1 MRVSGG
7 SAAFPYALRGIKSI
21 YYVLNGIDY
30 YYLCIIIYFRDAYFN
45 SIHNMKQKINETIRA
60 RRLALGLSQ
69 IEAARRSG
77 IQQRQVSLFE
87 RGGDVTLS
95 TLLKLAQ
102 ALDVELMP
110 VPREDTAKLES
121 LLKAKRGPA
130 PSASSP
136 SLLDRYQVKD
146 DAEQSNG

>member
-1 MRVSGG
+1 MK
-7 SAAFPYALRGIKSI
+7 PK
-21 YYVLNGIDY
+21 
-30 YYLCIIIYFRDAYFN
+30 
-45 SIHNMKQKINETIRA
+45 IHETIRA

-69 IEAARRSG
+69 SEAARRSG
-77 IQQRQVSLFE
+77 IQQRQVSVFE

-110 VPREDTAKLES
+110 VPREDTTKIES
-121 LLKAKRGPA
+121 LLNAKRGAA

-146 DAEQSNG
+146 EEQSNG

>member
-1 MRVSGG
+1 MK
-7 SAAFPYALRGIKSI
+7 PK
-21 YYVLNGIDY
+21 
-30 YYLCIIIYFRDAYFN
+30 
-45 SIHNMKQKINETIRA
+45 IHDTIRA

-69 IEAARRSG
+69 IEVARRSG

-102 ALDVELMP
+102 ALDVELLP

-121 LLKAKRGPA
+121 FLKAKRGPA
-130 PSASSP
+130 PSASSA

-146 DAEQSNG
+146 EEPSNG

>member
-1 MRVSGG
+1 MK
-7 SAAFPYALRGIKSI
+7 PK
-21 YYVLNGIDY
+21 
-30 YYLCIIIYFRDAYFN
+30 
-45 SIHNMKQKINETIRA
+45 IHETIRA

-77 IQQRQVSLFE
+77 IQQRQVSVFE
-87 RGGDVTLS
+87 RGGDVMLS

-102 ALDVELMP
+102 ALNMELVP

-130 PSASSP
+130 PSAPTP

-146 DAEQSNG
+146 DEEQSNG

>member
-1 MRVSGG
+1 M
-7 SAAFPYALRGIKSI
+7 KSS
-21 YYVLNGIDY
+21 L
-30 YYLCIIIYFRDAYFN
+30 
-45 SIHNMKQKINETIRA
+45 HETIRA

-69 IEAARRSG
+69 IEAARRGG

-102 ALDVELMP
+102 ALDLELLP

>member
-1 MRVSGG
+1 MK
-7 SAAFPYALRGIKSI
+7 LK
-21 YYVLNGIDY
+21 
-30 YYLCIIIYFRDAYFN
+30 
-45 SIHNMKQKINETIRA
+45 IHETIRA

-87 RGGDVTLS
+87 RGGEVTLS

-102 ALDVELMP
+102 ALDLELLP
-110 VPREDTAKLES
+110 VPREDAAKFES

-130 PSASSP
+130 PSTSP
-136 SLLDRYQVKD
+136 ASLLDRYRVRDDNKQN

>member
-1 MRVSGG
+1 MRS
-7 SAAFPYALRGIKSI
+7 K
-21 YYVLNGIDY
+21 
-30 YYLCIIIYFRDAYFN
+30 
-45 SIHNMKQKINETIRA
+45 IHETIRS

-69 IEAARRSG
+69 AEAARRGG

-102 ALDVELMP
+102 ALDVELLS
-110 VPREDTAKLES
+110 VPREDAAKVES
-121 LLKAKRGPA
+121 LFKAKRAPT
-130 PSASSP
+130 PSAPTP

-146 DAEQSNG
+146 DEEPPNG

>member
-1 MRVSGG
+1 
-7 SAAFPYALRGIKSI
+7 
-21 YYVLNGIDY
+21 
-30 YYLCIIIYFRDAYFN
+30 
-45 SIHNMKQKINETIRA
+45 MKLSLHETIRA

-77 IQQRQVSLFE
+77 IQQRQVSTFE

-110 VPREDTAKLES
+110 VPREDTAKVES
-121 LLKAKRGPA
+121 LLKAKRAPA
-130 PSASSP
+130 PSVAPP
-136 SLLDRYQVKD
+136 SLLDRYQVTD
-146 DAEQSNG
+146 DVESSNG

>member
-1 MRVSGG
+1 MKPR
-7 SAAFPYALRGIKSI
+7 
-21 YYVLNGIDY
+21 
-30 YYLCIIIYFRDAYFN
+30 
-45 SIHNMKQKINETIRA
+45 IHETIRA

-77 IQQRQVSLFE
+77 IQQRQVSVFE
-87 RGGDVTLS
+87 RGGDVMLS
-95 TLLKLAQ
+95 TLVKLAQ
-102 ALDVELMP
+102 ALNMELVP

-130 PSASSP
+130 PSAPTP

-146 DAEQSNG
+146 DEEQSNG

>member
-1 MRVSGG
+1 MHRMK
-7 SAAFPYALRGIKSI
+7 PK
-21 YYVLNGIDY
+21 
-30 YYLCIIIYFRDAYFN
+30 
-45 SIHNMKQKINETIRA
+45 IHETIRA

-69 IEAARRSG
+69 VEAARRSG
-77 IQQRQVSLFE
+77 IQQRQVSIFE
-87 RGGDVTLS
+87 RGGDLTLS

-102 ALDVELMP
+102 ALDVELIP

-130 PSASSP
+130 PSTSPP

-146 DAEQSNG
+146 DEEQSNG

>member
-1 MRVSGG
+1 
-7 SAAFPYALRGIKSI
+7 
-21 YYVLNGIDY
+21 
-30 YYLCIIIYFRDAYFN
+30 
-45 SIHNMKQKINETIRA
+45 MKLGLHETIRA

-69 IEAARRSG
+69 IEVARRSG
-77 IQQRQVSLFE
+77 IQQRQVSTFE

-102 ALDVELMP
+102 ALDVELLP
-110 VPREDTAKLES
+110 VPREDTAKVES
-121 LLKAKRGPA
+121 LLKTKREPA
-130 PSASSP
+130 PSASPP

>member
-1 MRVSGG
+1 
-7 SAAFPYALRGIKSI
+7 
-21 YYVLNGIDY
+21 
-30 YYLCIIIYFRDAYFN
+30 
-45 SIHNMKQKINETIRA
+45 MKQKIHEIIRA

-77 IQQRQVSLFE
+77 IQQRQVSTFE

-102 ALDVELMP
+102 ALDVELLP
-110 VPREDTAKLES
+110 VPREDTAKVES

-146 DAEQSNG
+146 EEQPNG

>member
-1 MRVSGG
+1 M
-7 SAAFPYALRGIKSI
+7 KSK
-21 YYVLNGIDY
+21 
-30 YYLCIIIYFRDAYFN
+30 
-45 SIHNMKQKINETIRA
+45 IHETIRA

-69 IEAARRSG
+69 IEVARRSG

-102 ALDVELMP
+102 ALDMELLS
-110 VPREDTAKLES
+110 VPREDIARLES
-121 LLKAKRGPA
+121 FLKAKRGPA
-130 PSASSP
+130 PSASPP
-136 SLLDRYQVKD
+136 SLLDRYQVTD

>member
-1 MRVSGG
+1 MKPR
-7 SAAFPYALRGIKSI
+7 
-21 YYVLNGIDY
+21 
-30 YYLCIIIYFRDAYFN
+30 
-45 SIHNMKQKINETIRA
+45 IHETIRA

-69 IEAARRSG
+69 VEAARRSG
-77 IQQRQVSLFE
+77 IQQRQVSIFE

-110 VPREDTAKLES
+110 IPREDTAELES
-121 LLKAKRGPA
+121 LLKAKREPA
-130 PSASSP
+130 PSVSSP

-146 DAEQSNG
+146 GEQSNG

>member
-1 MRVSGG
+1 MK
-7 SAAFPYALRGIKSI
+7 LK
-21 YYVLNGIDY
+21 
-30 YYLCIIIYFRDAYFN
+30 
-45 SIHNMKQKINETIRA
+45 IHETIRA
-60 RRLALGLSQ
+60 RRLTLGLSQ
-69 IEAARRSG
+69 VEAARRSG
-77 IQQRQVSLFE
+77 IQQRQVSVFE

-102 ALDVELMP
+102 ALDVELLP
-110 VPREDTAKLES
+110 VPREDTAKFES

-130 PSASSP
+130 PSASPP

>member
-1 MRVSGG
+1 
-7 SAAFPYALRGIKSI
+7 
-21 YYVLNGIDY
+21 
-30 YYLCIIIYFRDAYFN
+30 
-45 SIHNMKQKINETIRA
+45 MKLSLHETIRA

-77 IQQRQVSLFE
+77 IQQRQVSTFE

-102 ALDVELMP
+102 ALDVELLP
-110 VPREDTAKLES
+110 VPREDAAKVES

-130 PSASSP
+130 PSVSISAASP

-146 DAEQSNG
+146 EEQSNG

>member
-1 MRVSGG
+1 MRLS
-7 SAAFPYALRGIKSI
+7 L
-21 YYVLNGIDY
+21 
-30 YYLCIIIYFRDAYFN
+30 
-45 SIHNMKQKINETIRA
+45 HETIRA

-102 ALDVELMP
+102 ALDLELLP
-110 VPREDTAKLES
+110 IPREDAAKLET
-121 LLKAKRGPA
+121 LLKVKREPA
-130 PSASSP
+130 PPTSSP

-146 DAEQSNG
+146 DEEQSNG

>member
-1 MRVSGG
+1 
-7 SAAFPYALRGIKSI
+7 
-21 YYVLNGIDY
+21 
-30 YYLCIIIYFRDAYFN
+30 
-45 SIHNMKQKINETIRA
+45 MKQKINDTIRA

-69 IEAARRSG
+69 VEVARRSG

-102 ALDVELMP
+102 ALDMELLS
-110 VPREDTAKLES
+110 VPREDIARLES
-121 LLKAKRGPA
+121 FLKAKRGPA

-136 SLLDRYQVKD
+136 SLLDRYQVTD

>member
-1 MRVSGG
+1 MLFEVSIFNLMYLYTLKTP
-7 SAAFPYALRGIKSI
+7 SDALLYITTFQDPPQIFNTMKSEI
-21 YYVLNGIDY
+21 Y
-30 YYLCIIIYFRDAYFN
+30 
-45 SIHNMKQKINETIRA
+45 ETIRA

-69 IEAARRSG
+69 IEVARRSG

-102 ALDVELMP
+102 ALDMELLP
-110 VPREDTAKLES
+110 APRDDITRLES
-121 LLKAKRGPA
+121 FLKAKRGPA
-130 PSASSP
+130 PSTSSP

-146 DAEQSNG
+146 DAEPTNG

>member
-1 MRVSGG
+1 MK
-7 SAAFPYALRGIKSI
+7 LK
-21 YYVLNGIDY
+21 
-30 YYLCIIIYFRDAYFN
+30 
-45 SIHNMKQKINETIRA
+45 IHETIRA

-69 IEAARRSG
+69 VEAARRSG

-102 ALDVELMP
+102 ALDVELLP

-121 LLKAKRGPA
+121 FLKTKRGPA
-130 PSASSP
+130 SSASPP
-136 SLLDRYQVKD
+136 SLLDRYQVTD